1 MAIGTLAAGLVGGI
15 VGGVGKGIANKIVGG
30 GSKGGGTAVVA
41 VPSSEGFMSPITD
54 SGSITP
60 AILSSQR
67 GVTRAETTGKDI
79 KVASAMDQGTDA
91 FELARRVQQSLLD
104 QDEENNG

>member
-15 VGGVGKGIANKIVGG
+15 VGGVGKNIANKIVKPTGG
-30 GSKGGGTAVVA
+30 GGGGAIV
-41 VPSSEGFMSPITD
+41 VPSSQGFMSPVTD

-67 GVTRAETTGKDI
+67 GVTKAEVAGKDI
-79 KVASAMDQGTDA
+79 KLASAMDQGTDA